1 MKILSVAI
9 GKRILFW
16 ILYFAFLRLIFLVW
30 YQSQLFEAGVP
41 FSQVMLSFW
50 HALPLDISTASYVV
64 SISFILLLLYMTT
77 GKKQFRT
84 FERAISILFIYLFSL
99 IHAAELGLYGEWN
112 TKLSYKALG
121 YLTNPEEVFNSFSTI
136 FFLILVGVWFVQSWF
151 GVVFYR
157 RSVLPMDPPDKR
169 SLSAVYTL
177 VFMPVLLFLGIRG
190 GIREIPIS
198 ISASYFSAHQV
209 LNLAA
214 TNSGYNLM
222 VSTLDSSRIGRVNP
236 FTYMSADQAKEI
248 VTRLHQTDC
257 DSTSI
262 IHHTVKPNIVVL
274 LLESWSADLIE
285 SLGGESGIT
294 PNFATLEKEGLLF
307 TNFYASGNRTQQA
320 MGSLYAGLPALP
332 LITITSYP
340 EKYQAL
346 PSLVR
351 DLSTAGYHNSFLFG
365 GQLLYGNIL
374 SFLVHNGFDDIV
386 EGKHLASNLKRGKL
400 GVHDVDFL
408 NYAATA
414 LNKYP
419 EPFFSTVFTLSSHSP
434 YDFPMEHI
442 IQWPET
448 EKEFVNSAHYTDKAL
463 GAFFELARQ
472 QSWYENTL
480 FVILADHSHKT
491 YRNHPLESFEYH
503 KAPLLFYGPT
513 LKPEYRGQQMEQICG
528 NTDIPAT
535 LMAQLGMDASSYP
548 WSKNFMNKCYR
559 PFAFFELND
568 GFGFKRPEGYLVW
581 NHYAGSP
588 WQMQVA
594 DSLQSEIIKQGK
606 AYMQGLLDEFMS
618 Y

>member
-1 MKILSVAI
+1 MKVLVLAI
-9 GKRILFW
+9 GKRLLFW
-16 ILYFAFLRLIFLVW
+16 ILYFAFLRLVFLAW

-41 FSQVMLSFW
+41 FSQVMLGFW
-50 HALPLDISTASYVV
+50 HALPLDISTASYLV
-64 SISFILLLLYMTT
+64 SISFILLLLFMTT
-77 GKKQFRT
+77 GKRQFRT
-84 FERAISILFIYLFSL
+84 VERAISTMFIYLFSL

-121 YLTNPEEVFNSFSTI
+121 YLTNPAEVFNSFST
-136 FFLILVGVWFVQSWF
+136 FLFLVLVAVWFVQAWL
-151 GVVFYR
+151 GVVFYK
-157 RSVLPMDPPDKR
+157 RSVFPVEVPNKR
-169 SLSAVYTL
+169 SFHAGYTL
-177 VFMPVLLFLGIRG
+177 LFIPFMLFLGIRG

-198 ISASYFSAHQV
+198 ISASWFSPHQV

-236 FTYMSADQAKEI
+236 FTYMSAEQAADI
-248 VTRLHQTDC
+248 VAQLHRVDC
-257 DSTSI
+257 DSTMV
-262 IHHTVKPNIVVL
+262 IHHKARPNIVVV

-285 SLGGESGIT
+285 TLGGEPGIT
-294 PNFATLEKEGLLF
+294 PNFGKLEQEGLLF

-346 PSLVR
+346 PSFVR
-351 DLSTAGYHNSFLFG
+351 DLSTAGYHSSFLFG

-386 EGKHLASNLKRGKL
+386 EGKHLPSNLRRGKL

-408 NYAATA
+408 KFAATA
-414 LNKYP
+414 LNQYP
-419 EPFFSTVFTLSSHSP
+419 EPFFSTIFTLSSHSP
-434 YDFPMEHI
+434 YDFPMEQI

-463 GAFFELARQ
+463 GTFFEAARQ
-472 QSWYENTL
+472 QTWYENTL
-480 FVILADHSHKT
+480 FVIMADHSHKT

-503 KAPLLFYGPT
+503 KVPLLFYGPA
-513 LKPEYRGQQMEQICG
+513 LKPGYRGQRMEQICG

-535 LMAQLGMDASSYP
+535 LLAQLGMDASSYT

-594 DSLQSEIIKQGK
+594 DSLQSEITMQGK
-606 AYMQGLLDEFMS
+606 AYMQGLLDEFMGF
-618 Y
+618 